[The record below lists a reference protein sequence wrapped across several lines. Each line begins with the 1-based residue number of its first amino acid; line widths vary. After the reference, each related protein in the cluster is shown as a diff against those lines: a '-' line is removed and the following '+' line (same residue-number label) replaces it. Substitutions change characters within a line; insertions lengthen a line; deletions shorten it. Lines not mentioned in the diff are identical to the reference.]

1 MNTDRFTVASMR
13 FLFAVGCDRSMLA
26 FPGDALSGEV
36 VTEAVE
42 GFDADRFIPVRG

>member
-1 MNTDRFTVASMR
+1 MNTDRFAVASMR
-13 FLFAVGCDRSMLA
+13 FLFAMGCGGPMLD